1 LPLEMGRES
10 LEKEKKEGGEER
22 CGELE
27 KEIT

>member
-1 LPLEMGRES
+1 LPLEKGRES

-22 CGELE
+22 YIELE